1 MDCFWLKQKTKCLL
15 FFYMKFEEKFK
26 IVLSEILDNYKS
38 LFLIELT
45 FGVNND
51 VKVFLDGDNGV
62 TLKDCALISSDIKK
76 RINQDETNYSVEIGS
91 CGIDYPLTLMRQ
103 FKKNI
108 FRKIEI
114 TDFDDRKYNGVLAK
128 VSNTSFM
135 INWKERQPK
144 KIGKGKVTV
153 DLSKSFNFGEYK
165 KAQIILN

>member
-1 MDCFWLKQKTKCLL
+1 
-15 FFYMKFEEKFK
+15 MKFEEKFK

-76 RINQDETNYSVEIGS
+76 KINQDETNYSVEIGS